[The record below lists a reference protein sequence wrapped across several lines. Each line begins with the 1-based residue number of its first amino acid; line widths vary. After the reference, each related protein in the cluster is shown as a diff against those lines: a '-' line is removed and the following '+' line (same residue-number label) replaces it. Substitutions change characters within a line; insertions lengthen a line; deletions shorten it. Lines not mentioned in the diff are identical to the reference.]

1 MISQKGEN
9 GSYTIEAAFTLTIFL
24 FFMMTFLA
32 FGRYTAVQNDVK
44 HSLNQAVITMSEVNL
59 ERVRNDKYWSS
70 LMGTNKQEM
79 YDFISLLSED
89 LGNQFWD
96 ANKKNIPYTSTT
108 SVTSHYTRTKWENE
122 DLKLEV
128 IRYFAYYY
136 LADVDYSPMDKDYDK
151 ICDDLKKCG
160 LEILE
165 ISSVTKENGS
175 AYFSEENQ
183 KNNKVTYTGPDSTI
197 TQQDGNITKSNTFVD
212 GKKITVNIKY
222 KIKTGFSFHKLFG
235 IVETPEFQ
243 DSVTFVLM
251 E

>member
-96 ANKKNIPYTSTT
+96 ANKKDIPYTSTT

-165 ISSVTKENGS
+165 ISSVTKEN
-175 AYFSEENQ
+175 
-183 KNNKVTYTGPDSTI
+183 
-197 TQQDGNITKSNTFVD
+197 ITKSNTFVA